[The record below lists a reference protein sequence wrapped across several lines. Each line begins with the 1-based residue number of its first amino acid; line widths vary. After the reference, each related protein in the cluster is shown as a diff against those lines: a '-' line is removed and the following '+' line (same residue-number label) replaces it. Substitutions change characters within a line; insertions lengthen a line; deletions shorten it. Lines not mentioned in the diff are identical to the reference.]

1 MCGLQLGLAGTTAAP
16 VRGHVDVARILVA
29 TDFSPASDAALA
41 FARKLA
47 RAFGAA
53 LHVIHVLEDRA
64 LRAVAERSLEAQIPP
79 DERSTLQVTMVL
91 LRGGTAATIV
101 NYAATQAIDLIV
113 MDTEAPGAHGN
124 LGRIVDA
131 VVRLGPCPVLTIKE
145 ERTGRS
151 AASRDSG
158 HLASTFV

>member
-1 MCGLQLGLAGTTAAP
+1 MS
-16 VRGHVDVARILVA
+16 HDVARILVP
-29 TDFSPASDAALA
+29 TDFSPASDAAVA

-53 LHVIHVLEDRA
+53 LHVIHVLEDRP
-64 LRAVAERSLEAQIPP
+64 LRAVAERLLEAQIPP
-79 DERSTLQVTMVL
+79 EEHNTPPVTTVL
-91 LRGGTAATIV
+91 LRGATAATIV
-101 NYAATQAIDLIV
+101 NYAATHAIDLIV
-113 MDTEAPGAHGN
+113 MGTGAPGAHS

-145 ERTGRS
+145 ERTGHS

-158 HLASTFV
+158 HFASTFV